1 VLTAVPLL
9 LMYDRLLRGQLIE
22 IVVVPIVSILIHCCL
37 RSRLLLLFE
46 SVVQLTSIK
55 IGDIAG

>member
-1 VLTAVPLL
+1 
-9 LMYDRLLRGQLIE
+9 MYDRLLSGQLIE
-22 IVVVPIVSILIHCCL
+22 IVVVPIVSILIHGCL

-46 SVVQLTSIK
+46 SVVQFTSIE